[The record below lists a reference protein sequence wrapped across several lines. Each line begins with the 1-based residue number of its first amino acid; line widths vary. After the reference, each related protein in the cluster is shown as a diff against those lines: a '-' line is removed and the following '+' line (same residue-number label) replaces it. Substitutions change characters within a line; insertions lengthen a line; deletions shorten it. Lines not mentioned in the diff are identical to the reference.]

1 MSALIFPLTVSVCIW
16 YNLSYIKAVPFV
28 AGHYDYTL
36 VQIIA
41 KLAMIVCNFEAKQ
54 YGVTPSEYRK

>member
-1 MSALIFPLTVSVCIW
+1 MVYFFALT
-16 YNLSYIKAVPFV
+16 AVPFV